1 MAPYQVKNRVFR
13 KSKAKFRLSL
23 WDAPGRSPRKHCSDS
38 RENHPMLEFR
48 HQLPQ
53 ISLLPD
59 RVSWMLQQCA
69 GRRVVDIG
77 CVDTGFLEERASSGE
92 LMHQRIAGVAK
103 AILGVDIDL
112 QGIERFRQLGFA
124 NVIAA
129 DLSVS
134 SETVMRETERLMK
147 GCDVIACGE
156 VLEHVPNAGNLLNGI
171 GELARAFD
179 AAAIITVPNA
189 FSIRSI
195 LAVLAGTEIVHPD
208 HKYYFSWRTLK
219 SLLEQSGLVIVETHF
234 YADNRDSAS
243 RTDFFKAVL
252 NRTLVPLRPQL
263 GEGIAIKAR
272 AAGGR
277 E

>member
-1 MAPYQVKNRVFR
+1 
-13 KSKAKFRLSL
+13 
-23 WDAPGRSPRKHCSDS
+23 
-38 RENHPMLEFR
+38 MLEFR

-129 DLSVS
+129 DRFPASPFHW
-134 SETVMRETERLMK
+134 K
-147 GCDVIACGE
+147 
-156 VLEHVPNAGNLLNGI
+156 P
-171 GELARAFD
+171 
-179 AAAIITVPNA
+179 
-189 FSIRSI
+189 
-195 LAVLAGTEIVHPD
+195 AVE
-208 HKYYFSWRTLK
+208 S
-219 SLLEQSGLVIVETHF
+219 
-234 YADNRDSAS
+234 
-243 RTDFFKAVL
+243 
-252 NRTLVPLRPQL
+252 
-263 GEGIAIKAR
+263 
-272 AAGGR
+272 
-277 E
+277 

>member
-1 MAPYQVKNRVFR
+1 
-13 KSKAKFRLSL
+13 
-23 WDAPGRSPRKHCSDS
+23 
-38 RENHPMLEFR
+38 MLEFR
-48 HQLPQ
+48 HRLPQ
-53 ISLLPD
+53 ISLLPN
-59 RVSWMLQQCA
+59 RVSWMLKQCA
-69 GRRVVDIG
+69 GQRVVDVG
-77 CVDTGFLEERASSGE
+77 CVDSGLLEERASSGE
-92 LMHQRIAGVAK
+92 LMHQAIAGVAK

-112 QGIERFRQLGFA
+112 QGIERLRQLGFT

-156 VLEHVPNAGNLLNGI
+156 LLEHVPNAGSLLKGI
-171 GELARAFD
+171 GEIARAFD
-179 AAAIITVPNA
+179 SAAIITVPNA

-219 SLLEQSGLVIVETHF
+219 SLLEQSGLEIVETHF
-234 YADNRDSAS
+234 YADNRGSAS
-243 RTDFFKAVL
+243 PTDFFKAVL
-252 NRTLVPLRPQL
+252 NRTVVPLRPQL

-272 AAGGR
+272 AAGRAHGR
-277 E
+277 YVPMVRV

>member
-1 MAPYQVKNRVFR
+1 
-13 KSKAKFRLSL
+13 
-23 WDAPGRSPRKHCSDS
+23 
-38 RENHPMLEFR
+38 MLEFR

-69 GRRVVDIG
+69 GQRVVDIG

-112 QGIERFRQLGFA
+112 QGIERFRQLGFT

-234 YADNRDSAS
+234 YADNRGSAS

-272 AAGGR
+272 AAGGH